1 MIPCLEKID
10 HVHVYVSNREAAV
23 KWYADV
29 LGMRPIK
36 AFLSWAKGGGPL
48 TLEDPSGEVHLAL
61 FERDNPASIS
71 TVAFGTSGKQ
81 FIKWK
86 NHLKSKGLS
95 LRVNDHDMAF
105 SLYFS
110 DPDGNLYEITT
121 YEHEAVRQA
130 MLQRD

>member
-1 MIPCLEKID
+1 MTPKLKKID

-29 LGMRPIK
+29 LGMNPIK
-36 AFLSWAKGGGPL
+36 AFLSWAQDGGPL
-48 TLEDPSGEVHLAL
+48 TLEDSNGGVHLAL

-71 TVAFGTSGKQ
+71 TVAFGTNGKQ
-81 FIKWK
+81 FIKWRT
-86 NHLKSKGLS
+86 HLEDKDLS

-110 DPDGNLYEITT
+110 DPDKNLYEITT
-121 YEHEAVRQA
+121 YEHEAVRKA
-130 MLQRD
+130 LSERD

>member
-1 MIPCLEKID
+1 MIPSLEKID
-10 HVHVYVSNREAAV
+10 HVHVYVSDREAAV
-23 KWYADV
+23 KWYTDV

-36 AFLSWAKGGGPL
+36 AFLSWSKGGGPL

-61 FERDNPASIS
+61 FERENPTSIS
-71 TVAFGTSGKQ
+71 TVAFGASGEQ
-81 FIKWK
+81 FLKWK
-86 NHLKSKGLS
+86 THLEGKGLT

-121 YEHEAVRQA
+121 YEHEAVRKA
-130 MLQRD
+130 LI